1 MMIRKLLAAALL
13 LGVAALAVFWWLT
26 APAALSESQR
36 ASLTEGDAAAG
47 EAVFWA
53 GGCGSCHA
61 EKSAKGDAKKLLG
74 GGHRLDTPAGVF
86 VTPNISPDSETGIG
100 GWTLDQF
107 ANAMWNGVSPGGRHY
122 YPSFPYASYV
132 RMTGEDISNLFAY
145 LQTLEPVSRASE
157 PHELPLPLKLH
168 RGIGLWKLAFLDATP
183 VMTGIGEDETLLRGR
198 YLVEGPG
205 HCGECHT
212 PRTAFGF
219 GGMDKSRWLG
229 GGAAP
234 EGDGK
239 IPNITPHDKGL
250 GSWSAGDIASYLETG
265 FTPEF
270 DSVGG
275 SMVSVQE
282 NMARLTKEDR
292 AAIAAYLKA
301 IPPVGD

>member
-1 MMIRKLLAAALL
+1 MMKKLIAAALL
-13 LGVAALAVFWWLT
+13 IGVAALAVFWWLS
-26 APAALSESQR
+26 APAALSEEQR

-47 EAVFWA
+47 ETMFWA

-74 GGHRLDTPAGVF
+74 GGHRLNTPAGIF
-86 VTPNISPDSETGIG
+86 VTPNISPDGETGIG
-100 GWTLDQF
+100 NWTLEQF

-122 YPSFPYASYV
+122 YPSFPYSSYI

-145 LQTLEPVSRASE
+145 LKTLEPVSRANE
-157 PHELPLPLKLH
+157 PHDLPLPLNFR
-168 RGIGLWKLAFLDATP
+168 RGIGLWKTAFLDAAP
-183 VMTGIGEDETLLRGR
+183 VKQDIDADEMLLRGR

-212 PRTAFGF
+212 PRTVFGF
-219 GGMDKSRWLG
+219 GGMDESRWLAG
-229 GGAAP
+229 GPAP

-239 IPNITPHDKGL
+239 IPNITPHEKGL
-250 GSWSAGDIASYLETG
+250 ESWSAGDIASYLESG
-265 FTPEF
+265 FTPDF

-275 SMVSVQE
+275 TMVSVQE
-282 NMARLTKEDR
+282 NMARLSKEDR

-301 IPPVGD
+301 IPAVGN